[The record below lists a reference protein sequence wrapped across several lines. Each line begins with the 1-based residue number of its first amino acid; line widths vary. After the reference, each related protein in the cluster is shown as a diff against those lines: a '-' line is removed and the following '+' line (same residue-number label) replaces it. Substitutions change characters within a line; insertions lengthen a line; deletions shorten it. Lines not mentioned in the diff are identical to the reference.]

1 METSKSHTLKVGLN
15 NSKLNPR
22 PALTSFKSKY
32 QKKKKKKNQAESKQI
47 ACQNKI
53 QCSLKEI

>member
-1 METSKSHTLKVGLN
+1 METSKSHTLRVGLN
-15 NSKLNPR
+15 SKPNPR
-22 PALTSFKSKY
+22 PALTSFKSKS
-32 QKKKKKKNQAESKQI
+32 QKKKKKNQAESKQI